1 VSPTYVYGLV
11 RADLAVPA
19 GLDGLDG
26 APVELVAHEGLGA
39 LVSAAPTGRPLGTR
53 EDLFAHERVVDAVAA
68 EVTVLPMRFGSVI
81 ERPAV
86 VDELLAPHLAEL
98 DAAIADL
105 DGHVQYSVKGRYE
118 REVVLREV
126 VVADPEI
133 AELRER
139 VHGVPEEA
147 SYEDRMRLGELVV
160 GAIEERARRDGGR
173 MHEMLSAQAAASVA
187 RPPAFIVLEHG
198 RRARIRRRSQNLRQQ
213 RRIAQAKVETLTR
226 HRMERLRRVAHQH
239 GAGAHHAGRSI
250 RPSRP

>member
-53 EDLFAHERVVDAVAA
+53 EDLFAHERVVDTVAA

-160 GAIEERARRDGGR
+160 GAIEERARREGGR

-187 RPPAFIVLEHG
+187 RPSTDPEQVLDSAFLVPRDRLHEFEHAVDQLG
-198 RRARIRRRSQNLRQQ
+198 TDLAGTVRF
-213 RRIAQAKVETLTR
+213 
-226 HRMERLRRVAHQH
+226 RLIGPVAPYDFVAA
-239 GAGAHHAGRSI
+239 AG
-250 RPSRP
+250 

>member
-1 VSPTYVYGLV
+1 MSPTYVYGLV

-19 GLDGLDG
+19 GLDGLGG

-53 EDLFAHERVVDAVAA
+53 EDLFAHERVVDTVAA

-160 GAIEERARRDGGR
+160 GAIEERARREGGR
-173 MHEMLSAQAAASVA
+173 MHEMLSAQAVASVA
-187 RPPAFIVLEHG
+187 RPSSDPEQVLDSAFLVPRDRLHEFEHAVDQLG
-198 RRARIRRRSQNLRQQ
+198 MDLAGTVRF
-213 RRIAQAKVETLTR
+213 
-226 HRMERLRRVAHQH
+226 RLIGPVAPYDFVAA
-239 GAGAHHAGRSI
+239 AG
-250 RPSRP
+250 

>member
-53 EDLFAHERVVDAVAA
+53 EDLFAHERVVDTVAA

-147 SYEDRMRLGELVV
+147 SYQDRMRLGELVV
-160 GAIEERARRDGGR
+160 GAIEERARREGGR

-187 RPPAFIVLEHG
+187 RPSTDPEQVLDSAFLVP
-198 RRARIRRRSQNLRQQ
+198 RD
-213 RRIAQAKVETLTR
+213 
-226 HRMERLRRVAHQH
+226 RLHEFELAVDQLGTDLAGTVRFRLIGPVAPYDFVAA
-239 GAGAHHAGRSI
+239 AG
-250 RPSRP
+250 

>member
-11 RADLAVPA
+11 RADLVVPA
-19 GLDGLDG
+19 ELAGLDG

-53 EDLFAHERVVDAVAA
+53 EDLFAHERVVDTVAA
-68 EVTVLPMRFGSVI
+68 DVTVLPMRFGSVI

-98 DAAIADL
+98 DAALADL

-118 REVVLREV
+118 REVVLRDV

-147 SYEDRMRLGELVV
+147 SYQDRMRLGELVV
-160 GAIEERARRDGGR
+160 GAIEERARREGGR

-187 RPPAFIVLEHG
+187 RPSTDPEQVLDSAFLVP
-198 RRARIRRRSQNLRQQ
+198 RD
-213 RRIAQAKVETLTR
+213 
-226 HRMERLRRVAHQH
+226 RLHEFELAVDQLGTDLAGTVRFRLIGPVAPYDFVAA
-239 GAGAHHAGRSI
+239 AG
-250 RPSRP
+250 

>member
-19 GLDGLDG
+19 ELAGLDG

-53 EDLFAHERVVDAVAA
+53 EDLFAHERVVDTVAA
-68 EVTVLPMRFGSVI
+68 DVTVLPMRFGSVI

-98 DAAIADL
+98 DAALADL

-147 SYEDRMRLGELVV
+147 SYQDRMRLGELVV
-160 GAIEERARRDGGR
+160 GAIEERARREGGR

-187 RPPAFIVLEHG
+187 RPSTDPEQVLDSAFLVP
-198 RRARIRRRSQNLRQQ
+198 RD
-213 RRIAQAKVETLTR
+213 
-226 HRMERLRRVAHQH
+226 RLHEFELAVDQLGTDLAGTVRFRLIGPVAPYDFVAA
-239 GAGAHHAGRSI
+239 AG
-250 RPSRP
+250 

>member
-53 EDLFAHERVVDAVAA
+53 EDLFAHERVVDTVAA

-147 SYEDRMRLGELVV
+147 SYQDRMRLGELVV
-160 GAIEERARRDGGR
+160 GAIEERARREGGR

-187 RPPAFIVLEHG
+187 RPSTDPEQVLDSAFLVPRDRLNEFEHAVDQLG
-198 RRARIRRRSQNLRQQ
+198 TDLAGTVRF
-213 RRIAQAKVETLTR
+213 
-226 HRMERLRRVAHQH
+226 RLIGPVAPYDFVAA
-239 GAGAHHAGRSI
+239 AG
-250 RPSRP
+250 